1 MVVSGTKVGAGSD
14 TLTPEAVTK
23 RIAPV
28 AGFEL
33 VDANAPK
40 VFKTGEQVFAA
51 VCTACHTAGV
61 AGAPKIGDNAAW
73 APFIKAGYESL
84 LNVALHGKGGMP
96 AKGGNPTLSDY
107 EVARAVVYMANKSG
121 ASLPEPAAPAE
132 EGAKKEEAAAPAAAA
147 PAAAAPAPAA
157 AAPAVAAPA
166 AAAPAPAA
174 AAPRRNRP
182 PSTRPAKSSTRAS
195 ASPVTPPAWPTR
207 QVRRQ
212 GRLGALHQDR
222 HGRDG
227 EGRHAGQAAHAA
239 QGRRG
244 HRHGRRHP
252 RGRAI
257 HGGRGQVVR
266 RSAPPE
272 GGTAKDPWNSKGL
285 LHWRTPGLP
294 ATRTRILATAP
305 SVRASA
311 RVAPAR
317 RKCGPRAIHQAAA
330 GSSSD
335 MPSCTRRCSHRLG
348 R

>member
-1 MVVSGTKVGAGSD
+1 MSNQQEHIEEHSSPIKTPKQLIVTAILAFVVPIGIIILLVNMVVSGTKVGAGSD

-147 PAAAAPAPAA
+147 PAPAAPAPAAAAPAPAA

-174 AAPRRNRP
+174 AAPAP
-182 PSTRPAKSSTRAS
+182 
-195 ASPVTPPAWPTR
+195 
-207 QVRRQ
+207 Q
-212 GRLGALHQDR
+212 
-222 HGRDG
+222 
-227 EGRHAGQAAHAA
+227 QAAVNPAGEKLYKSVCFACHATGVA
-239 QGRRG
+239 NAPKFGDKAAWEPYIKTGMDAMVKIAMQGK
-244 HRHGRRHP
+244 P
-252 RGRAI
+252 PMPPK
-257 HGGRGQVVR
+257 GG
-266 RSAPPE
+266 A
-272 GGTAKDPWNSKGL
+272 
-285 LHWRTPGLP
+285 
-294 ATRTRILATAP
+294 ATATEEDI
-305 SVRASA
+305 RAA
-311 RVAPAR
+311 V
-317 RKCGPRAIHQAAA
+317 QYMVDAAK
-330 GSSSD
+330 
-335 MPSCTRRCSHRLG
+335 
-348 R
+348 